1 MFSLLKCTDFNPS
14 PMKTSKPFFKQ
25 VIRYL
30 ISKTEGSDG
39 ILVRDRFG
47 FVAEEKNFRIV
58 IALHINWV
66 LITATKIYISVE

>member
-1 MFSLLKCTDFNPS
+1 MTRILV
-14 PMKTSKPFFKQ
+14 PFFKQ

-39 ILVRDRFG
+39 ILVRDSLG

>member
-1 MFSLLKCTDFNPS
+1 M
-14 PMKTSKPFFKQ
+14 TSILVPFFKQ

-39 ILVRDRFG
+39 ILVRDRFE

>member
-1 MFSLLKCTDFNPS
+1 M
-14 PMKTSKPFFKQ
+14 

>member
-1 MFSLLKCTDFNPS
+1 MYGFQPISYENILTIFQ
-14 PMKTSKPFFKQ
+14 TGYT
-25 VIRYL
+25 VH